1 MRSATLRDFPTNS
14 RRARVVLA
22 ALALWLGLLPLG
34 HVTSAALR
42 AQATRIRFARGAIS
56 AQMRGRLTRDKSAE
70 AAYVLGAKAGD
81 HMIVNIIPL
90 TDGLATA
97 GEVTSPSGKQDGQHG
112 GVIFNS
118 DLTETGDFRI
128 RVTRNLM
135 GTERADGEFILEVVI
150 APAYLKS

>member
-1 MRSATLRDFPTNS
+1 MRSEKLRKHPTNS
-14 RRARVVLA
+14 RRARAGLATLVLA
-22 ALALWLGLLPLG
+22 FGLLPLG
-34 HVTSAALR
+34 HTTSAAQPP
-42 AQATRIRFARGAIS
+42 APTRIRFARGAIS
-56 AQMRGRLTRDKSAE
+56 AQLRGRLTRNKSAD

-90 TDGLATA
+90 TDGLATG
-97 GEVTSPSGKQDGQHG
+97 GEVTSPSGKTEGQHG

-118 DLTETGDFRI
+118 DLTETGDFQI

-150 APAYLKS
+150 APSYLKD

>member
-1 MRSATLRDFPTNS
+1 MRSAQLRDQPTNS
-14 RRARVVLA
+14 RRARARRA

-34 HVTSAALR
+34 HVTSAAQT

-56 AQMRGRLTRDKSAE
+56 AQVRGRLMRNKSAD

-97 GEVTSPSGKQDGQHG
+97 GEVTSPSGKAEGQHG

-118 DLTETGDFRI
+118 DLTETGDYQIRI
-128 RVTRNLM
+128 TRNLM

-150 APAYLKS
+150 APSYLKS

>member
-1 MRSATLRDFPTNS
+1 MRSLTLRDHPQNS
-14 RRARVVLA
+14 RRARAVLA
-22 ALALWLGLLPLG
+22 ALALCAGLLAEAHG
-34 HVTSAALR
+34 AAQR
-42 AQATRIRFARGAIS
+42 GAATRIRFARGAIS
-56 AQMRGRLTRDKSAE
+56 AQARGRLTRDKGAD
-70 AAYVLGAKAGD
+70 ATYVLGAKAGD

-112 GVIFNS
+112 GVVFNA
-118 DLTETGDFRI
+118 DLTETGDYTV

-150 APAYLKS
+150 APAYLKD

>member
-1 MRSATLRDFPTNS
+1 MRSEKLRKHPTNS
-14 RRARVVLA
+14 RRARARRA
-22 ALALWLGLLPLG
+22 ALALWLALLPLG
-34 HVTSAALR
+34 HAAST
-42 AQATRIRFARGAIS
+42 AQTERATRIRFARGAIS
-56 AQMRGRLTRDKSAE
+56 AQVRGRLTRNKSAD

-97 GEVTSPSGKQDGQHG
+97 GEVTSPSGKAEGQHG

-118 DLTETGDFRI
+118 DLTETGDFQI

-150 APAYLKS
+150 APAYLKD